1 MCLGMNAV
9 RRIVS
14 WVRFQKRG
22 KKRGINAEKQ
32 PRKGGFWHEMDPRM
46 NPIDGSGVSPY
57 NESVFVPGTYLAIV
71 IVAIALGGVYT
82 FYGGHAAERRRREMA
97 ALAVRRGLTF
107 TSSFNYSLA
116 NDVPGFRP
124 MHTGQDSYAYNI
136 IKGTLAGRSVYAFDY
151 HYQLLT
157 KVDQYGEE
165 HAYHYSFSAVVAC
178 SNVTLKPLVIRPVG
192 FLDKLGEAAGFEE
205 IGFESAEFSRRYHVT
220 SPDRRWAYDVLH
232 QRAIELLLQ
241 GPLLSIEFSYDNV
254 IAYRG
259 LGNKL
264 SVEEIDTAIDVVGG
278 ILDRLPDY
286 LVQQQGTK
294 P

>member
-1 MCLGMNAV
+1 MVFFGTTEPKA
-9 RRIVS
+9 
-14 WVRFQKRG
+14 
-22 KKRGINAEKQ
+22 
-32 PRKGGFWHEMDPRM
+32 
-46 NPIDGSGVSPY
+46 NPIDGSEVWLY
-57 NESVFVPGTYLAIV
+57 NGFVFVPANYLAIV
-71 IVAIALGGVYT
+71 IVALAVGAVYT
-82 FYGGHAAERRRREMA
+82 FYGGHAAERRRREMV

-107 TSSFNYSLA
+107 TSSFNYTLA
-116 NDVPGFRP
+116 NNVPGFRP

-136 IKGTLAGRSVYAFDY
+136 IKGTLSGRSIYAFDY
-151 HYQLLT
+151 HYQILT
-157 KVDQYGEE
+157 TVDRDGQE
-165 HAYHYSFSAVVAC
+165 HAYHYSFSAVIAC

-205 IGFESAEFSRRYHVT
+205 IEFESAEFSRRYHVT

-232 QRAIELLLQ
+232 PRAIELLLQ
-241 GPLLSIEFSYDNV
+241 GPPLSIEFSYDNV

-264 SVEEIDTAIDVVGG
+264 SIDEIDGAIDVVGG

-286 LVQQQGTK
+286 LVRQQETK

>member
-1 MCLGMNAV
+1 MVFGTTEPKA
-9 RRIVS
+9 
-14 WVRFQKRG
+14 
-22 KKRGINAEKQ
+22 
-32 PRKGGFWHEMDPRM
+32 
-46 NPIDGSGVSPY
+46 NPIDGPEVSLY

-71 IVAIALGGVYT
+71 IVAIAVGAVYT

-107 TSSFNYSLA
+107 TSSFSYDLA
-116 NDVPGFRP
+116 NNFPGFRP

-136 IKGTLAGRSVYAFDY
+136 IKGTLSGRSVYAFDY

-165 HAYHYSFSAVVAC
+165 HAYHYSFSAVIAC

-192 FLDKLGEAAGFEE
+192 FLDKLGEAAGFDE
-205 IGFESAEFSRRYHVT
+205 IEFESAEFSRRYHVT

-232 QRAIELLLQ
+232 PRAIELLLQ
-241 GPLLSIEFSYDNV
+241 GPVLSIEFAYDNV

-264 SVEEIDTAIDVVGG
+264 SLDEIDGAIDVVGG

-286 LVQQQGTK
+286 LVRQQQAK